1 MFKCDMCGE
10 CCRNLNR
17 SPLYAELD
25 MGNGVCKYLDGNKCS
40 IYENRPLLCR
50 VDESYEA
57 FFKDILTIDEYYRLN
72 YEACDILKKLK
83 GGKK

>member
-10 CCRNLNR
+10 CCRHIGGIDV
-17 SPLYAELD
+17 YKDLD
-25 MGNGVCKYLDGNKCS
+25 DGTGVCKFLEGNRCS

-57 FFKDILTIDEYYRLN
+57 IFKSIMDKDAYYAQN
-72 YEACDILKKLK
+72 YAVCAELKKMK
-83 GGKK
+83 GK